1 LADHP
6 RLSVIVPF
14 QDVEVYLAECLES
27 IARQS
32 FADFEVIL
40 VDDGSTDGSTRI
52 AMEYCARDARFRLIR
67 QEPHGPGHAR
77 NTGLRA
83 MHPQGEFLAF
93 VDGDDVIP
101 EYAYELLVRTL
112 EESGSDFVSGNVQMM
127 NSTKKWQSPLHKG
140 PMQKNRRGTH
150 ITRFDALIYDRTVWN
165 KLFRRSFWDYHFIE
179 FPEGVLYE
187 DSWVNMFAHFRAE
200 KVDVITDIVY
210 FWRRRDGGAAPSIT
224 QRHTELSNLR
234 DRVAAVQSVSRFLAE
249 RRSRLYEESKRKY
262 DLACLK
268 SDLMLHLKVLPDADE
283 EYQQAF
289 MDWANEFLDEAD
301 PTIIDELPADARVKW
316 LLVREWRLA
325 ELLDVIQFE
334 RRGGPMPVQ
343 RRFHRYLKYPYLGDR
358 QVGLDKK
365 AYRLD
370 KELSLHGS
378 LSGAHWA
385 ADSDLLTLTGTAYI
399 RFINVHKKHMSVKA
413 IALRNKKQGRIVIS
427 SARTTYAP
435 QATENSQ
442 QNRYCYDWAGF
453 EAHIDTTRLK
463 RKGKWVEGTWDV
475 AAGVLSRGL
484 FRYRGI
490 SRGGSGTAANPPY
503 RYVDRNT
510 RVLPLF
516 LQGKLKLRVEV
527 VRCRITGHRVVGEQ
541 LELRGVY
548 LGPTVP
554 AWGKLRVTGM
564 NGAGRHDARVHFT
577 PGGEGWCT
585 FTTRLPLRALVP
597 SFRAIAQGGV
607 DIPQSWNMGSNG
619 WKTTFHVEGRK
630 MTIYPVMG
638 EDTPDGHYRM
648 PASLQ
653 TREGDCEVVVHR
665 NGSGYL
671 VLFERATLPIAT
683 DFVWH
688 QDGSLEVHG
697 RYAAVDRLSA
707 SEYKAAHIVVRSRAH
722 GAERK
727 VPLSWDGRNFRF
739 ALTPAAMRTL
749 AGDIP
754 LASGRWDFFLRR
766 QDLSAVAR
774 EDRLDDLMVK
784 IDQSLIRAFPQDHE
798 ENARRYELQAEAYD
812 RLSLLV
818 HSAMP
823 DDARGPYRQKLL
835 RTRAY
840 PAARH
845 APVRPAVL
853 FDAFKGTQYSDSP
866 RALHEELIRRGTPL
880 EHLWVV
886 RDDQVQV
893 PPTAT
898 PVRMWSPEWYEA
910 LATSRYVVANN
921 HLPDWFQKR
930 EGQVVVQTWHGTPLK
945 KIGHD
950 IEAIH
955 FADQR
960 YLERVEKEVQNWDM
974 LVSPNSFSTPILKR
988 AFGFPGEMV
997 ECGYPR
1003 NDILRRPGTAQREQ
1017 EIRRRI
1023 GLPEGKRVVMYAP
1036 TWRDDQ
1042 FYAPGKYKLDF
1053 RIDLA
1058 DARARLGADHVLLVR
1073 RHPNV
1078 VDPVPGAGDGFVFD
1092 VSDYPDMADLSL
1104 ITDVMITDYSS
1115 LMFDYVNTGRPILF
1129 FTYDLDHYRDTLRGF
1144 YFDFERSAPGPLVY
1158 TSQEL
1163 VAAIRDIDRIQDAYA
1178 ERYQWF
1184 QREFCDLDDGY
1195 ASARLADRMLVA
1207 GGDLAAQ
1214 DATAPAV
1221 GTVDTRHAVRAL
1233 TPIQWDNRNWFDPH
1247 RRAVHPAN
1255 AGTARM
1261 IDAMPAQP
1269 RHGSGA
1275 APTWTQAQA
1284 EGQGQPQAQRH
1295 VQVQGRPRAQ
1305 EYGRNQE
1312 HVQAQEYGRDQEHVQ
1327 AQEYGQNQEHVQ
1339 ARGWAGAEPE
1349 QPVGAGQPHP
1359 GVSQLTPARF
1369 QPPFGRVPTA
1379 PQQPDGRTYEGV
1391 VV

>member
-1 LADHP
+1 MADHP
-6 RLSVIVPF
+6 RLSVVVPF

-27 IARQS
+27 IARQT
-32 FADFEVIL
+32 FRDFEVIL
-40 VDDGSTDGSTRI
+40 VDDGSTDSSTRI
-52 AMEYCARDARFRLIR
+52 AAEFCAADPRFKLIR
-67 QEPHGPGHAR
+67 QESHGPGHAR

-93 VDGDDVIP
+93 IDGDDVIP
-101 EYAYELLVRTL
+101 EYAYELLIRTV

-127 NSTKKWQSPLHKG
+127 NSTKKWQSPLHAG
-140 PMQKNRRGTH
+140 PMRSNRRGTH
-150 ITRFDALIYDRTVWN
+150 ITRFEALIYDRTVWN
-165 KLFRRSFWDYHFIE
+165 KMFRRSFWDYHYIE

-187 DSWVNMFAHFRAE
+187 DSWVNMYAHFRAA

-210 FWRRRDGGAAPSIT
+210 FWRRREGGAAPSIT

-234 DRVAAVQSVSRFLAE
+234 DRVAAVRSVSRFLGE

-283 EYQQAF
+283 EYRDAF
-289 MDWANEFLDEAD
+289 MAWANEFLDEAD
-301 PTIIDELPADARVKW
+301 PTIFDELPADARVKW
-316 LLVREWRLA
+316 LLVRERRLP
-325 ELLDVIQFE
+325 ELLDVIEFE
-334 RRGGPMPVQ
+334 RKGGPMPVQ
-343 RRFHRYLKYPYLGDR
+343 RRFRRYLNYPYLGDR
-358 QVGLDKK
+358 KVGLDKK
-365 AYRLD
+365 DYRLD

-378 LSGAHWA
+378 LTNARWT
-385 ADSDLLTLTGTAYI
+385 SDTQLTLTGTAYV

-413 IALRNKKQGRIVIS
+413 IALRNKKQDRMLIS
-427 SARTTYAP
+427 PARTVYAP
-435 QATENSQ
+435 EATERSNQS
-442 QNRYCYDWAGF
+442 RYCYDWSGF
-453 EAHIDTTRLK
+453 ETKIDTSRLM

-490 SRGGSGTAANPPY
+490 DRGGAGSAANPPY
-503 RYVDRNT
+503 RYVDKNT

-527 VRCRITGHRVVGEQ
+527 VRCRITGHRLVGDQ

-548 LGPTVP
+548 LGPAVP
-554 AWGKLRVTGM
+554 EWGKFRVTSM
-564 NGAGRHDARVHFT
+564 SGAGRHEARVWFT

-585 FTTRLPLRALVP
+585 FATRIPLRALVP
-597 SFRAIAQGGV
+597 GYRADLQAGAEV
-607 DIPQSWNMGSNG
+607 PASWSMGSNG

-630 MTIYPVMG
+630 MTIYPVMA
-638 EDTPDGHYRM
+638 EETADGHYRM
-648 PASLQ
+648 PRGLQ
-653 TREGDCEVVVHR
+653 TREGDREVVVHR

-671 VLFERATLPIAT
+671 VLFERATLPRVT
-683 DFVWH
+683 RYGWYE
-688 QDGSLEVHG
+688 DGSLEIVG
-697 RYAAVDRLSA
+697 RYTAADTLTE
-707 SEYKAAHIVVRSRAH
+707 SEYRDAHVVVRSRAH
-722 GAERK
+722 GAERA
-727 VPLSWDGRNFRF
+727 VPVDWNGNEFRCVV
-739 ALTPAAMRTL
+739 TPAAMRTL
-749 AGDIP
+749 AGDVP
-754 LASGRWDFFLRR
+754 LAAGRWDFFLRR
-766 QDLSAVAR
+766 QDHSSIAR
-774 EDRLDDLMVK
+774 EDRLEDLMLKVEQ
-784 IDQSLIRAFPQDHE
+784 DLVETFPQEHR
-798 ENARRYELQAEAYD
+798 ENGRGYELQAEAYD

-823 DDARGPYRQKLL
+823 DNARGPYRQKIL
-835 RTRAY
+835 RTKEY
-840 PAARH
+840 QAARRR
-845 APVRPAVL
+845 PVRPAVL

-866 RALHEELIRRGTPL
+866 RALHEELLRRGADL

-893 PPTAT
+893 PPSAV
-898 PVRMWSPEWYEA
+898 PVRMWSPQWYEA

-955 FADQR
+955 FADKR

-974 LVSPNSFSTPILKR
+974 LVSPNSFSTPILQR

-997 ECGYPR
+997 ESGYPR
-1003 NDILRRPGTAQREQ
+1003 NDILRRGGTERREHA
-1017 EIRRRI
+1017 IRSRI
-1023 GLPEGKRVVMYAP
+1023 GIPDGKRVVMYAP

-1042 FYAPGKYKLDF
+1042 FYSPGKYKLDF
-1053 RIDLA
+1053 RIDLE

-1144 YFDFERSAPGPLVY
+1144 YFDFESSAPGPLVS
-1158 TSQEL
+1158 TSEEL
-1163 VAAIRDIDRIQDAYA
+1163 VAAIQDVDRIQHVYA
-1178 ERYQWF
+1178 ERYRWF
-1184 QREFCDLDDGY
+1184 QHEFCDLDDGF

-1207 GGDLAAQ
+1207 GGDLRPE
-1214 DATAPAV
+1214 DARAPRV
-1221 GTVDTRHAVRAL
+1221 GTVDTRHAVRPM
-1233 TPIQWDNRNWFDPH
+1233 TPVHRAPEWFTP
-1247 RRAVHPAN
+1247 RQRV
-1255 AGTARM
+1255 ARSG
-1261 IDAMPAQP
+1261 
-1269 RHGSGA
+1269 RSGA
-1275 APTWTQAQA
+1275 
-1284 EGQGQPQAQRH
+1284 QGDPW
-1295 VQVQGRPRAQ
+1295 GR
-1305 EYGRNQE
+1305 
-1312 HVQAQEYGRDQEHVQ
+1312 
-1327 AQEYGQNQEHVQ
+1327 
-1339 ARGWAGAEPE
+1339 
-1349 QPVGAGQPHP
+1349 PHP
-1359 GVSQLTPARF
+1359 GEAVPDHGGAR
-1369 QPPFGRVPTA
+1369 PPL
-1379 PQQPDGRTYEGV
+1379 GV

>member
-1 LADHP
+1 MDRP
-6 RLSVIVPF
+6 RLSVVVPF
-14 QDVEVYLAECLES
+14 QDVETYLAECLES

-32 FADFEVIL
+32 FRDFEVIL
-40 VDDGSTDGSTRI
+40 VDDGSTDGSSRI
-52 AMEYCARDARFRLIR
+52 AADFCAADPRFRMIR
-67 QEPHGPGHAR
+67 QEAHGPGHAR

-101 EYAYELLVRTL
+101 EYAYGLLIRTL
-112 EESGSDFVSGNVQMM
+112 EESDSDFVSGNVQMM

-150 ITRFDALIYDRTVWN
+150 ITRFEALIYDRTVWN
-165 KLFRRSFWDYHFIE
+165 KMFRRSFWDYHFIE
-179 FPEGVLYE
+179 FPEGVMYE
-187 DSWVNMFAHFRAE
+187 DSWVNMYAHFRAA

-224 QRHTELSNLR
+224 QRHSELSNLR

-249 RRSRLYEESKRKY
+249 RRSRQYEESKRKY

-283 EYQQAF
+283 EYRQAF
-289 MDWANEFLDEAD
+289 MQWANEFLDEAD
-301 PTIIDELPADARVKW
+301 LTIIDELPADARVKW
-316 LLVREWRLA
+316 LLVREGRLA
-325 ELLDVIQFE
+325 ELLDVIEFE

-343 RRFHRYLKYPYLGDR
+343 RRWHRYLKYPYLGDR
-358 QVGLDKK
+358 EVGLDKK
-365 AYRLD
+365 AFRLD

-378 LSGAHWA
+378 LSGARW
-385 ADSDLLTLTGTAYI
+385 STNGDLLTLTGTAYV

-413 IALRNKKQGRIVIS
+413 IALRNKKQGRMVITT
-427 SARTTYAP
+427 AKTTYAP
-435 QATENSQ
+435 QATEHSN

-453 EAHIDTTRLK
+453 EARIDTTRLK
-463 RKGKWVEGTWDV
+463 RKGQWVEGTWDV

-490 SRGGSGTAANPPY
+490 DRGGAGSAANPPY
-503 RYVDRNT
+503 KYVDKNT
-510 RVLPLF
+510 RILPVF

-527 VRCRITGHRVVGEQ
+527 VRCRITSHRLVGDQ

-548 LGPTVP
+548 LGPKVP
-554 AWGKLRVTGM
+554 EWGKLRVTSLS
-564 NGAGRHDARVHFT
+564 GAGRHDGKVYFT

-585 FTTRLPLRALVP
+585 FAARLPLRSLVP
-597 SFRAIAQGGV
+597 GFRADAQADT
-607 DIPQSWNMGSNG
+607 DIPQSWSMGSNG
-619 WKTTFHVEGRK
+619 WKTTLHVEGRK
-630 MTIYPVMG
+630 MTMYPVMA

-653 TREGDCEVVVHR
+653 TREGDREVVVHR

-671 VLFERATLPIAT
+671 VLFERATLPTAT
-683 DFVWH
+683 AFAWH
-688 QDGSLEVHG
+688 EDGALEIHG
-697 RYAAVDRLSA
+697 RYLAADRLSPQ
-707 SEYKAAHIVVRSRAH
+707 EYQDAHIVVRSRAH
-722 GAERK
+722 GAERD
-727 VPLSWDGRNFRF
+727 VPLQWNGNEFRCV
-739 ALTPAAMRTL
+739 LTPAAMRTL

-774 EDRLDDLMVK
+774 EDRLEDLMVK
-784 IDQSLIRAFPQDHE
+784 IEQDLVRAFPE
-798 ENARRYELQAEAYD
+798 EYEEDERRYELQAEAYD

-823 DDARGPYRQKLL
+823 DNARGPYRQKLL
-835 RTRAY
+835 RTKAY
-840 PAARH
+840 PAARRQR
-845 APVRPAVL
+845 VRPAVL

-866 RALHEELIRRGTPL
+866 RALHEELLRRGVDL

-893 PPTAT
+893 PPSAI
-898 PVRMWSPEWYEA
+898 PIRMWSPEWYEA

-921 HLPDWFQKR
+921 HLPDWFQR
-930 EGQVVVQTWHGTPLK
+930 RDGQIVVQTWHGTPLK

-950 IEAIH
+950 IESIH

-974 LVSPNSFSTPILKR
+974 LVSPNSFSTPILQR

-997 ECGYPR
+997 ESGYPR
-1003 NDILRRPGTAQREQ
+1003 NDVLRLPGMERREQ

-1042 FYAPGKYKLDF
+1042 YYAPGKYKLDF

-1058 DARARLGADHVLLVR
+1058 DARDRLGDDHVLLVR

-1144 YFDFERSAPGPLVY
+1144 YFDFESSAPGPLLY
-1158 TSQEL
+1158 TSEDL
-1163 VAAIRDIDRIQDAYA
+1163 VSAIRQIDRIQEAYG
-1178 ERYQWF
+1178 ERYRWF

-1207 GGDLAAQ
+1207 GGDLAPGQAL
-1214 DATAPAV
+1214 APAV
-1221 GTVDTRHAVRAL
+1221 GTVNTAQTVRPM
-1233 TPIQWDNRNWFDPH
+1233 TPIQGPAGNWFTAP
-1247 RRAVHPAN
+1247 RRAARPETGPARVVN
-1255 AGTARM
+1255 AL
-1261 IDAMPAQP
+1261 PAQP
-1269 RHGSGA
+1269 SPAH
-1275 APTWTQAQA
+1275 APQL
-1284 EGQGQPQAQRH
+1284 
-1295 VQVQGRPRAQ
+1295 
-1305 EYGRNQE
+1305 
-1312 HVQAQEYGRDQEHVQ
+1312 
-1327 AQEYGQNQEHVQ
+1327 
-1339 ARGWAGAEPE
+1339 E
-1349 QPVGAGQPHP
+1349 Q
-1359 GVSQLTPARF
+1359 SY
-1369 QPPFGRVPTA
+1369 
-1379 PQQPDGRTYEGV
+1379 PQQPYAHELPHSQVPQLMPAGFQQPAEPVGQTPPTAGRTYEGAIV
-1391 VV
+1391 

>member
-1 LADHP
+1 MADHP
-6 RLSVIVPF
+6 RLSVVVPF
-14 QDVEVYLAECLES
+14 QDVELYLAECLES

-32 FADFEVIL
+32 FRDFEVIL
-40 VDDGSTDGSTRI
+40 VDDGSTDGSVRI
-52 AMEYCARDARFRLIR
+52 AADFCATDRRFRLVR
-67 QEPHGPGHAR
+67 QHAHGPGHAR
-77 NTGLRA
+77 NVGLRC
-83 MHPQGEFLAF
+83 MHPRGEYLAF
-93 VDGDDVIP
+93 ADGDDVIP
-101 EYAYELLVRTL
+101 EYAYELLIRTV

-127 NSTKKWQSPLHKG
+127 NSTTKWQSPLHKS

-150 ITRFDALIYDRTVWN
+150 ITKFDALIYDRTVWN
-165 KLFRRSFWDYHFIE
+165 KMFRRSFWDEHAIA

-187 DSWVNMFAHFRAE
+187 DSWVNMYAHFRAA

-210 FWRRRDGGAAPSIT
+210 FWRRRDGSGAPSIT
-224 QRHTELSNLR
+224 QRHTELSNLH
-234 DRVAAVQSVSRFLAE
+234 DRVVAVLSVSRFLADDD
-249 RRSRLYEESKRKY
+249 SGQYEGSKRKY

-289 MDWANEFLDEAD
+289 MTWANAFLDEAD
-301 PTIIDELPADARVKW
+301 LTIIDELPADARVKW
-316 LLVREWRLA
+316 LLVRAGRLP
-325 ELLDVIQFE
+325 ELLEVIHFE
-334 RRGGPMPVQ
+334 RKGGPMPVQ
-343 RRFHRYLKYPYLGDR
+343 RRFRRYLNYPFLGDR
-358 QVGLDKK
+358 EVGLDKK

-370 KELSLHGS
+370 KEFSLHGS
-378 LSGAHWA
+378 LSGARWS
-385 ADSDLLTLTGTAYI
+385 ADGHQLTLKGSSYV

-413 IALRNKKQGRIVIS
+413 IALRNKKQGRMVVTT
-427 SARTTYAP
+427 ARTTYTP
-435 QATENSQ
+435 QATERSN

-453 EAHIDTTRLK
+453 EARIDTTRLK
-463 RKGKWVEGTWDV
+463 RKGQWVEGTWDV

-490 SRGGSGTAANPPY
+490 DRGGAGTAANPPY
-503 RYVDRNT
+503 RYVDKNT

-527 VRCRITGHRVVGEQ
+527 VRCRITGHRVTGDQ

-548 LGPTVP
+548 LGPKVP
-554 AWGKLRVTGM
+554 EWGKLRVTSM
-564 NGAGRHDARVHFT
+564 SGAGRHDARVHFT
-577 PGGEGWCT
+577 PGGDGWCT
-585 FTTRLPLRALVP
+585 FTARVPLRVLVP
-597 SFRAIAQGGV
+597 GFRADAQAEAE
-607 DIPQSWNMGSNG
+607 IPKSWSMGSNG

-630 MTIYPVMG
+630 MTMYPVVA
-638 EDTPDGHYRM
+638 EETADGHYRM

-653 TREGDCEVVVHR
+653 TREGDREVVVHR

-671 VLFERATLPIAT
+671 VLFERATLPTAT
-683 DFVWH
+683 DVAWRE
-688 QDGSLEVHG
+688 DGSLEISG
-697 RYAAVDRLSA
+697 RYLAADRLSA
-707 SEYKAAHIVVRSRAH
+707 QEYHDAHLVVRSRAH
-722 GAERK
+722 GAERA
-727 VPLSWDGRNFRF
+727 VPFTWDGNAFHCV
-739 ALTPAAMRTL
+739 LTPAAMRTL

-754 LASGRWDFFLRR
+754 LAAGRWDFFLRR
-766 QDLSAVAR
+766 QDLSSVAR
-774 EDRLDDLMVK
+774 EDRLEDLMVK
-784 IDQSLIRAFPQDHE
+784 IVQDRIESFPQE
-798 ENARRYELQAEAYD
+798 YEANGRQYELEAEAYD

-823 DDARGPYRQKLL
+823 GQARGPYRQKLL
-835 RTRAY
+835 RTKAY
-840 PAARH
+840 PAARRKK
-845 APVRPAVL
+845 VRPAIL

-866 RALHEELIRRGTPL
+866 RALHEELVRRGVDL
-880 EHLWVV
+880 EHLFVV
-886 RDDQVQV
+886 RDDQVEV

-910 LATSRYVVANN
+910 LATCRYIVANN

-930 EGQVVVQTWHGTPLK
+930 DGQVVVQTWHGTPLK

-1003 NDILRRPGTAQREQ
+1003 NDILRRPGMEQREQ

-1144 YFDFERSAPGPLVY
+1144 YFDFQSSAPGPLVY
-1158 TSQEL
+1158 TSQDL
-1163 VAAIRDIDRIQDAYA
+1163 VTSIREIDGIQETYA
-1178 ERYQWF
+1178 ERYRWF
-1184 QREFCDLDDGY
+1184 QNEFCDLDDGY

-1207 GGDLAAQ
+1207 GGDLAPEEAR
-1214 DATAPAV
+1214 APAV
-1221 GTVDTRHAVRAL
+1221 GTVDNSHAGRAL
-1233 TPIQWDNRNWFDPH
+1233 TPI
-1247 RRAVHPAN
+1247 RR
-1255 AGTARM
+1255 
-1261 IDAMPAQP
+1261 
-1269 RHGSGA
+1269 
-1275 APTWTQAQA
+1275 
-1284 EGQGQPQAQRH
+1284 
-1295 VQVQGRPRAQ
+1295 
-1305 EYGRNQE
+1305 
-1312 HVQAQEYGRDQEHVQ
+1312 
-1327 AQEYGQNQEHVQ
+1327 
-1339 ARGWAGAEPE
+1339 
-1349 QPVGAGQPHP
+1349 
-1359 GVSQLTPARF
+1359 
-1369 QPPFGRVPTA
+1369 A
-1379 PQQPDGRTYEGV
+1379 PQQWFAPQHRPQTPAEAGLMNVIPAQSAYHVDDVMAVPQESAPAALRAGTGRAHDADGAQQPQQHAMPRFEPFTAGPGARVPDGRAVEDV
-1391 VV
+1391 IV